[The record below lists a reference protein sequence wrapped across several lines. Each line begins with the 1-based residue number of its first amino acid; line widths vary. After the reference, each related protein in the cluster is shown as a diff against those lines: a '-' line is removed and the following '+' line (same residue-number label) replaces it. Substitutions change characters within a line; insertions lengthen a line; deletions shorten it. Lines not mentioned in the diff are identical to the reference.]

1 MEWIN
6 NLFFGGGVAH
16 SILLIALVIAVGIAL
31 GKIKIAG
38 ISLGITWILF
48 VGIALSHFG
57 MRIDPS
63 TLHFVKE
70 FGLILFVYSIGLQ
83 VGPSFFSSL
92 KKGGLTL
99 NMLAS
104 AIGFLGVA
112 ITYVLHVVTGI
123 PITTM
128 VGILSGAVTN
138 TPGLGAAQQAY
149 SDIYHTGAPDIA
161 LGYAV
166 AYPLGV
172 IGCIL
177 SFVVLKACFY
187 KKPLPV
193 KKPKDIED
201 KKIEI
206 PDIEKADHL
215 SDSKYI
221 SRRIIIS
228 KRKLNGMVLG
238 KLEFEKVLGAT
249 VTRIRRAGI
258 ELKATPEIR
267 LQYGDQVT
275 VVGSEQSIAAVEK
288 VLGNSRKRLDDPNL
302 VPIFMGIALGCIL
315 GSIPIVFPGIPQP
328 VKLGLAGGPLVV
340 SLLIS
345 HFGPQF
351 KVVTYT
357 TASANLML
365 REIGIAI
372 FLACVGLE
380 AGHGFVDTI
389 IHQGG
394 YVWIGYGAI
403 ITVVPMLL
411 AGIIGRFAM
420 KLDYNTL
427 IGVLAGS
434 CTNPPALAYA
444 GEQDKN
450 SDHAAVGYATV
461 YPLTMF
467 FRVLVAQMLILFLA

>member
-1 MEWIN
+1 M
-6 NLFFGGGVAH
+6 
-16 SILLIALVIAVGIAL
+16 
-31 GKIKIAG
+31 
-38 ISLGITWILF
+38 
-48 VGIALSHFG
+48 
-57 MRIDPS
+57 
-63 TLHFVKE
+63 
-70 FGLILFVYSIGLQ
+70 
-83 VGPSFFSSL
+83 
-92 KKGGLTL
+92 
-99 NMLAS
+99 
-104 AIGFLGVA
+104 
-112 ITYVLHVVTGI
+112 
-123 PITTM
+123 
-128 VGILSGAVTN
+128 
-138 TPGLGAAQQAY
+138 
-149 SDIYHTGAPDIA
+149 
-161 LGYAV
+161 
-166 AYPLGV
+166 
-172 IGCIL
+172 
-177 SFVVLKACFY
+177 
-187 KKPLPV
+187 
-193 KKPKDIED
+193 
-201 KKIEI
+201 
-206 PDIEKADHL
+206 
-215 SDSKYI
+215 
-221 SRRIIIS
+221 
-228 KRKLNGMVLG
+228 
-238 KLEFEKVLGAT
+238 
-249 VTRIRRAGI
+249 
-258 ELKATPEIR
+258 
-267 LQYGDQVT
+267 
-275 VVGSEQSIAAVEK
+275 
-288 VLGNSRKRLDDPNL
+288 
-302 VPIFMGIALGCIL
+302 
-315 GSIPIVFPGIPQP
+315 
-328 VKLGLAGGPLVV
+328 KLGLAGGPLVV